1 MPTTIGLVGCGN
13 WGKNIVRD
21 LHQIGVEVYVATKGR
36 QSQQRAAKLGV
47 KHIVDSS
54 EKLPQLDGYVIATP
68 INELFPETKK
78 LLKRKAP
85 VFSEKTLCAS
95 VAQVDELEAAG
106 GLDLVFLM
114 HKWEYHHGVHLL
126 KEIARS
132 GRIGEFEE
140 IHCFRQ
146 SWVQDM
152 HGGDVLT
159 GLAVHDLTIVRHILD
174 GIPAPVFA
182 RIAPHNATATRLLAV
197 LGQAP
202 QAIVSVSARHPH
214 KLREF
219 TVIGSNGS
227 ASLTD
232 PLADHILI
240 RDASGEEKRYF
251 ENTMPLY
258 EELEEFVCFLQ
269 GGPKP
274 RCGLSQAKELAGI
287 FESLIELARHRV

>member
-21 LHQIGVEVYVATKGR
+21 LHQIGVEVYVATRGP
-36 QSQQRAAKLGV
+36 QSQQMAAKLGV
-47 KHIVDSS
+47 RHIVDRS
-54 EKLPQLDGYVIATP
+54 EKLPQLDGYVLATP
-68 INELFPETKK
+68 ITQLFTEAAK
-78 LLKRKAP
+78 LLERKAP
-85 VFSEKTLCAS
+85 IFSEKTLCAS
-95 VAQVDELEAAG
+95 VAQAEELAAAG
-106 GLDLVFLM
+106 GSELVFLM

-202 QAIVSVSARHPH
+202 QAIVSVSSRHPQ
-214 KLREF
+214 KLRKF
-219 TVIGSNGS
+219 TVIGSTGS

-240 RDASGEEKRYF
+240 RDANGEEKRFF

-258 EELEEFVCFLQ
+258 EELEEFVRFLK

-274 RCGLSQAKELAGI
+274 RCGLEH
-287 FESLIELARHRV
+287 ARE